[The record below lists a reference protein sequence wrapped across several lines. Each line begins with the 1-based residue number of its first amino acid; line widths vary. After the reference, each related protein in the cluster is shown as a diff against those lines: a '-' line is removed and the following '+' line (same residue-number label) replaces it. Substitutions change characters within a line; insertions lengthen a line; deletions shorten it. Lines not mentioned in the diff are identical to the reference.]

1 MSCKSS
7 ICRASSRRFA
17 LFVLKCSDWIDAI
30 VVDRMRF
37 IIAAAGCFWYGYSLT
52 GRPKCSV
59 FSLIITSTRWFEYV
73 KLFASPR
80 ARPCVKRPQVYLLYM
95 IQREYPMNNGFSTGE
110 EDSRGNSDQICCL
123 VDDNERCRRPA
134 GNAAY
139 SKRIQKTVAQRR
151 LKLNIDPQVCIMC
164 QTSFNSIGTP
174 FTQIYS

>member
-1 MSCKSS
+1 MPSFVAK
-7 ICRASSRRFA
+7 ICIIRVKVQWLDRRYCCRSNAVYNRGSR
-17 LFVLKCSDWIDAI
+17 VLLIW
-30 VVDRMRF
+30 
-37 IIAAAGCFWYGYSLT
+37 YSLT
-52 GRPKCSV
+52 GPPKCSV

-164 QTSFNSIGTP
+164 HTSFNSILHSHKYIP
-174 FTQIYS
+174 KKWDEI